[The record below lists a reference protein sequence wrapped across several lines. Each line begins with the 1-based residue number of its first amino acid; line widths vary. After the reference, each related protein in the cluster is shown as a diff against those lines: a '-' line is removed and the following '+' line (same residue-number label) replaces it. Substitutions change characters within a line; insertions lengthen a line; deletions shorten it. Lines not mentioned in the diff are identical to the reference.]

1 MNEIARGTV
10 CPDKPIPRVPE
21 TSVPAPAKLIAC
33 HECDLLQRQIPLPP
47 GGAALCPRCGALL
60 YRNNPGGLDRTLA
73 LLIASAI
80 LFLVANAFPI
90 AGIETQGNRNATT
103 LFGAVLAL
111 WNQDMPM
118 VAGLV
123 LFTTILAPAF
133 ELFTLIAILAAVR
146 AGVRLPALPGVL
158 RSVLAAR
165 PWSMVEVFMLGVLV
179 AVVKLS
185 HLAQISP
192 GLALWSYAA
201 LILLFAAAMANF
213 DAHELWDR
221 LSVEP

>member
-1 MNEIARGTV
+1 
-10 CPDKPIPRVPE
+10 
-21 TSVPAPAKLIAC
+21 VPAPPKLIAC
-33 HECDLLQRQIPLPP
+33 PECDLLQRRIPLPP
-47 GGAALCPRCGALL
+47 GGAAACPRCGATL
-60 YRNNPGGLDRTLA
+60 YRHSPGGLDRALA

-80 LFLVANAFPI
+80 LFLLANAFPI

-111 WNQDMPM
+111 WDQDMPL

-133 ELFTLIAILAAVR
+133 ELFTLIAILAAAR
-146 AGVRLPALPGVL
+146 GGVRLPALPGVL
-158 RSVLAAR
+158 RWVLAAR

-179 AVVKLS
+179 AEVKLS
-185 HLAQISP
+185 HLAHISP
-192 GLALWSYAA
+192 GVALWSYAA

-213 DAHELWDR
+213 EPRELWDR
-221 LSVEP
+221 LGGSP